1 MRSSR
6 LTESR
11 TRSIL
16 RCAAMMIIRPP
27 SPSATAGPPCGSH

>member
-16 RCAAMMIIRPP
+16 RCAAMVNLYQLIN
-27 SPSATAGPPCGSH
+27 G